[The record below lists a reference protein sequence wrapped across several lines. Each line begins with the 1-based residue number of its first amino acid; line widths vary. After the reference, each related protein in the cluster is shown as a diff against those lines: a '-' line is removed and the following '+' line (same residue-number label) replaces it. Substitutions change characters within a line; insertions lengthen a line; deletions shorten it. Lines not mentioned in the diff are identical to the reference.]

1 MPCKQVLNASVCLR
15 RDVTLRRP
23 TVQANSIYEDRYL
36 LGTAIARPCIAKR
49 QCEIAIA
56 EGAKFVSHGAT
67 GKGNDQ
73 IRFEL
78 AFYALT
84 AEIEVRSAASLRLSI
99 RALPLHAGGWDGHR
113 TLSTHGT
120 KKKSL
125 PCHVSRSSAGRCSG
139 ACTMENAGILQAV
152 PRPEGSAGL
161 CQGERDPCSGDKEGA
176 VVDGRQ
182 PHAHLVRVG
191 HSRRPKH
198 PCSRGIVRT
207 ALTPPHAH
215 LSCGAILLPRACPAV
230 CGRLFLILMRT

>member
-120 KKKSL
+120 KTFASMARLSFFGRAVCRRLHHGECRNSTSGSK
-125 PCHVSRSSAGRCSG
+125 AGRICW
-139 ACTMENAGILQAV
+139 T
-152 PRPEGSAGL
+152 
-161 CQGERDPCSGDKEGA
+161 
-176 VVDGRQ
+176 
-182 PHAHLVRVG
+182 
-191 HSRRPKH
+191 
-198 PCSRGIVRT
+198 
-207 ALTPPHAH
+207 
-215 LSCGAILLPRACPAV
+215 LPRRK
-230 CGRLFLILMRT
+230 GSLSR